1 MKKIYQ
7 IRLNLNRKNKQKLN
21 IVNFKMIQKYSAKFK
36 MVHVLDSNR
45 ISRIHPSFH
54 TLNQGSLF
62 FQNLIL
68 GTSTKNLYLE

>member
-36 MVHVLDSNR
+36 MVHVSDSNR

-54 TLNQGSLF
+54 TLMSIMINV
-62 FQNLIL
+62 
-68 GTSTKNLYLE
+68 TKPNF

>member
-36 MVHVLDSNR
+36 MVHVSDSNR

-54 TLNQGSLF
+54 TLVEHRE
-62 FQNLIL
+62 
-68 GTSTKNLYLE
+68 K

>member
-7 IRLNLNRKNKQKLN
+7 IRLNLKRKNKQKLN
-21 IVNFKMIQKYSAKFK
+21 ISVNFKMIQKYSAKFK
-36 MVHVLDSNR
+36 MVHVSDSNR

-62 FQNLIL
+62 FQKLRHFSQKL
-68 GTSTKNLYLE
+68 RHF